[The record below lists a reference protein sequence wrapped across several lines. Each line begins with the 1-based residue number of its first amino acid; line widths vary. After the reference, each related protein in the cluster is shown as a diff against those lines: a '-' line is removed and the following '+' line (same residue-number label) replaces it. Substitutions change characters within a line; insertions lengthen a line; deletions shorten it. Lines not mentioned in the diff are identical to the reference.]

1 MKAKIIIEQFSNGI
15 SLKWSSPGQLNK
27 AVVALDYDK
36 QNAIGKMI
44 WDDVKNIMDAEL
56 CNIVTLNIE
65 YGTENT
71 NQEVEADSQCG
82 LLGGKQNH
90 SRLATTP

>member
-1 MKAKIIIEQFSNGI
+1 MKAKIIIEQFDNGI
-15 SLKWSSPGQLNK
+15 SLKWEDENLEQE
-27 AVVALDYDK
+27 AIVALDYDK

-65 YGTENT
+65 YGTGNT
-71 NQEVEADSQCG
+71 NQAVGTDSECC
-82 LLGGKQNH
+82 L
-90 SRLATTP
+90 